1 MPDLTLLK
9 LSSYL
14 LLSAIAHTCLLSA
27 KAFNAVLKT
36 IAACATRVSANQVV
50 RTYASVYAGQDAEVT
65 NERPLPKSVT
75 KALLQLP

>member
-1 MPDLTLLK
+1 MQ

-36 IAACATRVSANQVV
+36 IAGCATRVSTNQVV
-50 RTYASVYAGQDAEVT
+50 RTYASIYAGQDAEVT
-65 NERPLPKSVT
+65 SAKPLPKSVA